1 MIILV
6 TGGTGFV
13 GSHLCKEL
21 LKNGNNVVCI
31 DNNYTGSLQNIS
43 DIIDNPNFKFIE
55 HDIIFPLDIKFEKI
69 DQIYHLACPASPKA
83 YQRDP
88 IFTIKTSTIGTI
100 NILELARKYKSKILF
115 TSTSEIYGDPKVH
128 PQVETYWGNVN
139 TIGVRS
145 CYDEGKRISET
156 IMIEY
161 QRKYNIDIKIARLFN
176 TYGPNMD
183 KDDGRVV
190 SNFINQCLDN
200 IDITIYGDGS
210 QTRSFCFVSDTVQGI
225 ICLMNSNYNLPVNI
239 GNPNEIS
246 VKELSK
252 IILSMIPSSLSKIIF
267 MDLPSDDPCVR
278 KPDITIANNVLNW
291 YPKVDLSNGLTKT
304 IEYFLLATNKEI
316 THF

>member
-1 MIILV
+1 MITLV

-21 LKNGNNVVCI
+21 LKNGNNVGCI

-55 HDIIFPLDIKFEKI
+55 HDIICPIEIKFEKI

-100 NILELARKYKSKILF
+100 NILELAKKYKSKVLF

-145 CYDEGKRISET
+145 CYDEGKRIGET

-210 QTRSFCFVSDTVQGI
+210 QTRSFCFVSDTVRGI

-278 KPDITIANNVLNW
+278 KPDITIANNVLDW

-304 IEYFLLATNKEI
+304 INYFKS
-316 THF
+316 

>member
-1 MIILV
+1 
-6 TGGTGFV
+6 
-13 GSHLCKEL
+13 
-21 LKNGNNVVCI
+21 
-31 DNNYTGSLQNIS
+31 
-43 DIIDNPNFKFIE
+43 
-55 HDIIFPLDIKFEKI
+55 
-69 DQIYHLACPASPKA
+69 
-83 YQRDP
+83 
-88 IFTIKTSTIGTI
+88 
-100 NILELARKYKSKILF
+100 
-115 TSTSEIYGDPKVH
+115 
-128 PQVETYWGNVN
+128 
-139 TIGVRS
+139 
-145 CYDEGKRISET
+145 
-156 IMIEY
+156 MIEY

-210 QTRSFCFVSDTVQGI
+210 QTRSFCFVSDTVRGI

-278 KPDITIANNVLNW
+278 KPDITIANNVLHW
-291 YPKVDLSNGLTKT
+291 YPKIDLENGLTKT

-316 THF
+316 IHY